1 MKTWQQLMLN
11 WALIGGL
18 ATVVAAQTT
27 NAPADAAPPASP
39 ATDKEAAASDTDTT
53 PAPPPSAPAE
63 AAEDTTESVPVQ
75 VVAPGEKGLRLNF
88 RNAPLELVLNYLSEA
103 AGFIIMPETDVRGRV
118 DVWSNE
124 PLTRDEAVDVL
135 GRVLSKNG
143 YALLRDGRTLTVVTK
158 DEAKKRDIPVRSGY
172 EPSSI
177 PKDDQIVT
185 QIIPVRFISAPQL
198 SRDLAPLLPATAT
211 LTANEGGNALVITDT
226 QASIRRMAEIIKA
239 LDTTVSSLSAVR
251 VFQLRY
257 ADAKSIATVL
267 RDVFASTEAS
277 RGTDPRSR
285 FFSFMRGGGP
295 PGGGGESGANATG
308 RPGASRVVATADER
322 SNALVVSAPDD
333 LMPTIAELVMS
344 VDVNV
349 EDITEIRVFPLEYS
363 DPQEMADLLTSLFP
377 DETNTRTPG
386 RPGGFFRGGPPG
398 AGGGINDQ
406 SDRLKRQ
413 SRVIAVPDPRT
424 GSIVV
429 TAARDTMEQIAKMI
443 EQLDADPARKQK
455 VFVYE
460 LKNAEPGR
468 AEDIVRGLFEG
479 QNTRNTRSVQNRSA
493 LENRETQMMNQQ
505 NIGGLNRST
514 GGANRTI
521 R

>member
-257 ADAKSIATVL
+257 TDAKSIATVL

-424 GSIVV
+424 GSVVV

-468 AEDIVRGLFEG
+468 TEDIVRGLFEG
-479 QNTRNTRSVQNRSA
+479 QNTRNTRSVQSRSA

>member
-1 MKTWQQLMLN
+1 MKTLQRLMLN

-27 NAPADAAPPASP
+27 NAPADAAPPGSP
-39 ATDKEAAASDTDTT
+39 ATEKEAAAPDADTT

-63 AAEDTTESVPVQ
+63 ATEDTTESVPVQ

-514 GGANRTI
+514 DSANRTI

>member
-1 MKTWQQLMLN
+1 MKKQDLCLLTL
-11 WALIGGL
+11 GL
-18 ATVVAAQTT
+18 AFGLAAVTSAQTT
-27 NAPADAAPPASP
+27 NAPADIPSPAS
-39 ATDKEAAASDTDTT
+39 TD
-53 PAPPPSAPAE
+53 APPAE
-63 AAEDTTESVPVQ
+63 AATPTEDSVSGPDTAPEDQ
-75 VVAPGEKGLRLNF
+75 PAPTPRGVVANGEKGLRLNF

-103 AGFIIMPETDVRGRV
+103 AGFIIVPETEVRGRI

-124 PLTRDEAVDVL
+124 PLTKDEAVEVL

-172 EPSSI
+172 EPSTI
-177 PKDDQIVT
+177 PKDDLIVT

-198 SRDLAPLLPATAT
+198 SKDLAPLLPSTAT

-226 QASIRRMAEIIKA
+226 QTNIRRMAEIIKA
-239 LDTTVSSLSAVR
+239 LDTTVSSLAAVR

-257 ADAKSIATVL
+257 ADAKSVATVL
-267 RDVFASTEAS
+267 REVFTTSETS

-295 PGGGGESGANATG
+295 PGSSSGGDGGGGG
-308 RPGASRVVATADER
+308 RPGASKVVATADER
-322 SNALVVSAPDD
+322 SNALVVSAPED
-333 LMPTIAELVMS
+333 LMPTIEELVAS

-349 EDITEIRVFPLEYS
+349 EDVTEIRVFPLEYS
-363 DPQEMADLLTSLFP
+363 DPQEMANLLTSLFP
-377 DETNTRTPG
+377 DETSTSRTSG
-386 RPGGFFRGGPPG
+386 RSSGFFRGGLPG
-398 AGGGINDQ
+398 GPSVAGNDQ

-413 SRVIAVPDPRT
+413 SRVIAVPDMRT
-424 GSIVV
+424 GSVVV

-443 EQLDADPARKQK
+443 EQLDENPARKQK

-460 LKNAEPGR
+460 LKNAEPGK

-479 QNTRNTRSVQNRSA
+479 QNNRSSARSTQNRSA
-493 LENRETQMMNQQ
+493 LENRETQNMNQRTTSGFNQ
-505 NIGGLNRST
+505 GTST
-514 GGANRTI
+514 RGRTS